1 MADRT
6 NLYSRGVH
14 NLAKKFNCWGVIG
27 FSFLWLNRITE
38 PIGGISPDQKE
49 ALVIRGTDV
58 FDVLRDGEVFF
69 NPTIV
74 WI

>member
-1 MADRT
+1 MADCT
-6 NLYSRGVH
+6 NLHSRRIH
-14 NLAKKFNCWGVIG
+14 NLAKKFNRGSVIG

-38 PIGGISPDQKE
+38 PIGGISPDQEE
-49 ALVIRGTDV
+49 AFVIRGTNV
-58 FDVLRDGEVFF
+58 FDVLRDGDMFF